1 MTPSDFPA
9 KLPSLEMPTTPEAR
23 ARVLNAA
30 YDTSYAG
37 AYFAMT
43 GEWPAE
49 IEWTYT
55 IEPVAASLAGVR

>member
-1 MTPSDFPA
+1 M
-9 KLPSLEMPTTPEAR
+9 
-23 ARVLNAA
+23 LNAA